1 MQQYRRLSFKSVQIS
16 KADQSAIIHPARCYK
31 KSRQSSCRL
40 IVAADLRATP
50 FAKRRLKRL
59 RMKKRRLPHRNW

>member
-1 MQQYRRLSFKSVQIS
+1 MQQYRRLSFESVQIS

-40 IVAADLRATP
+40 IVAADWATP